1 MPYKHVTAREKK
13 QYHEEAIR
21 QIDAGM
27 SLSELTANTT
37 ETWACSRRHA
47 QDVIAKAH
55 ANWERCSMT
64 KTSTRVV
71 YFLESWPLRVN
82 CPQSRKF
89 MAILCHIGG
98 DNGTKPNDGI
108 GR

>member
-13 QYHEEAIR
+13 KYHEGAIR

-27 SLSELTANTT
+27 SLSELTAITT

-55 ANWERCSMT
+55 AN
-64 KTSTRVV
+64 
-71 YFLESWPLRVN
+71 
-82 CPQSRKF
+82 
-89 MAILCHIGG
+89 
-98 DNGTKPNDGI
+98 
-108 GR
+108 